1 MSVNGQ
7 NKNNQASGNGGK
19 KVSQEDLMKMWEKTV
34 DVQMHFN
41 DLQLRIRNFAIL
53 IVSAFVGGF
62 GVALKEN
69 YLVEIH
75 GAAIPVASL
84 LFFVAALIWLAFYL
98 MDTLWYHPLLMG
110 AVEHGRLLEEKMRE
124 QTGLPGLTE
133 TIKLKSPTKVL
144 GFEVHSKHK
153 AKWFYFSI
161 FAFLIIMATLLYWAK
176 AGAIQ
181 SEKNSQVV
189 EGQSVAKSNA
199 IAATRTGATQVK
211 PVPQAKS
218 N

>member
-1 MSVNGQ
+1 
-7 NKNNQASGNGGK
+7 
-19 KVSQEDLMKMWEKTV
+19 
-34 DVQMHFN
+34 
-41 DLQLRIRNFAIL
+41 
-53 IVSAFVGGF
+53 
-62 GVALKEN
+62 
-69 YLVEIH
+69 
-75 GAAIPVASL
+75 
-84 LFFVAALIWLAFYL
+84 IWLAFYL

>member
-1 MSVNGQ
+1 MSGNAQ
-7 NKNNQASGNGGK
+7 NKNNQNSGGGGQR
-19 KVSQEDLMKMWEKTV
+19 VSQEDLMKMWEKTV

-75 GAAIPVASL
+75 GTAIPVASL

-110 AVEHGRLLEEKMRE
+110 AVEHGRLLEEKMRQ

-133 TIKLKSPTKVL
+133 TIKLKSPTKVF

-161 FAFLIIMATLLYWAK
+161 FVFLIVMATLLYWAK
-176 AGAIQ
+176 AGAVQ
-181 SEKNSQVV
+181 SEKNSQLI
-189 EGQSVAKSNA
+189 EGQSVAKYNA
-199 IAATRTGATQVK
+199 TATTPASVTQAK
-211 PVPQAKS
+211 SAPQAKS

>member
-84 LFFVAALIWLAFYL
+84 LFFVAAL
-98 MDTLWYHPLLMG
+98 
-110 AVEHGRLLEEKMRE
+110 
-124 QTGLPGLTE
+124 
-133 TIKLKSPTKVL
+133 
-144 GFEVHSKHK
+144 
-153 AKWFYFSI
+153 
-161 FAFLIIMATLLYWAK
+161 
-176 AGAIQ
+176 
-181 SEKNSQVV
+181 
-189 EGQSVAKSNA
+189 
-199 IAATRTGATQVK
+199 
-211 PVPQAKS
+211 
-218 N
+218 